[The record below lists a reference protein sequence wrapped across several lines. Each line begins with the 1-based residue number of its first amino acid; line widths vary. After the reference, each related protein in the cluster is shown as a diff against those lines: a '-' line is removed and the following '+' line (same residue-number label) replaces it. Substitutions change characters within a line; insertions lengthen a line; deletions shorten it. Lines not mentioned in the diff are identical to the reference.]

1 MIGRLTGKVTLISP
15 GEIIVDVAG
24 VGYQVKIS
32 YNTYYQV
39 SDNEDYVTLL
49 VHTHVREGDISLYG
63 FSDDME
69 RKLFRM
75 LISISGIGPKLA
87 INILSGISPDDLI
100 SAVEN
105 VSIARLNAIPG
116 VGKKTAERIS
126 IEMRDKI
133 KHLTDKDIPSSFRK
147 PDDDT
152 ETVSRHE
159 IISALI
165 NLGFKRQNAE
175 MAFDKSIRTVEESSN
190 FEVVLKQCLNYLS
203 GGLAQ

>member
-1 MIGRLTGKVTLISP
+1 MIGRLTGKVTLINP
-15 GEIIVDVAG
+15 GEIIIDTAG

-32 YNTYYQV
+32 YNTYYQI
-39 SDNEDYVTLL
+39 SGEEDSASLL
-49 VHTHVREGDISLYG
+49 VHTHVREDDISLYG
-63 FSDDME
+63 FADEIE

-133 KHLTDKDIPSSFRK
+133 KHLTDKEMPSSFRK
-147 PDDDT
+147 PDSDT

-190 FEVVLKQCLNYLS
+190 FEIVLKQCLNYLS
-203 GGLAQ
+203 GGLT